1 MSALDRLERPLIQGG
16 MGIGVSMGNLAGAVA
31 AEGAMGVISTA
42 NIGFTEEDFGK
53 LLTTRQNVPLEE
65 KYEKQKTFQ
74 RAKAFWPSTP
84 WW

>member
-42 NIGFTEEDFGK
+42 NHRVYRRR
-53 LLTTRQNVPLEE
+53 LLG
-65 KYEKQKTFQ
+65 
-74 RAKAFWPSTP
+74 SS
-84 WW
+84 